1 MALKC
6 YTRARNDGSK
16 YTNCEKSKKGKS
28 KPGPKKGST
37 EAKKVMAHARAAQGP
52 RRSGRTT
59 HSPGHYKRMVEN
71 KIK

>member
-6 YTRARNDGSK
+6 WTRPRKDGSK

-37 EAKKVMAHARAAQGP
+37 EAKKVMAHARAAQAP
-52 RRSGRTT
+52 ARSSGRTT
-59 HSPGHYKRMVEN
+59 HRPGRYN
-71 KIK
+71 IK